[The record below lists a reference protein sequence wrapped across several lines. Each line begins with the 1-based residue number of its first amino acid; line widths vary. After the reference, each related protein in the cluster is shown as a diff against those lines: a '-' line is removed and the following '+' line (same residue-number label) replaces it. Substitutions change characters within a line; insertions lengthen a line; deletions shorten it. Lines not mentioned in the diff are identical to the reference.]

1 MGKNKNAGKPRNYAL
16 ECGVYR
22 FGKGKMYHKKAI
34 YKFNKKAA
42 PVKAATPKPTFVE
55 KPVKGAKNGETRMV
69 RVKRLRNDVPTIE
82 KKPAGTSV
90 NFFSKHKRSLR
101 PTLTPGK
108 ICILLA
114 GAHKGKRV
122 VVLKQLASGLVLIT
136 GPMKLNGCPMR
147 RVNQIYLLATATE
160 VDISAVALPETI
172 NDDYFKH
179 AKAEK
184 VKKAEGDIFTSKK
197 EEYKPSEQRKADQ
210 DNVDKQM
217 LEAIKKHPEAAS
229 LKSYFKATF
238 MLSKGRSSRF
248 RSYVFEWLDIDGFDL
263 WRDARSYGCRRTY
276 LRSSCWYLLWNG
288 LPSRRERHDQ
298 QACPTHRYPRRGRS
312 LR

>member
-1 MGKNKNAGKPRNYAL
+1 MGKPRNYAL

-42 PVKAATPKPTFVE
+42 PVKAADPKPTFVE

-69 RVKRLRNDVPTIE
+69 RVKRLRNDVPTTE

-90 NFFSKHKRSLR
+90 NFFSKHKRTFR
-101 PTLTPGK
+101 ATLTPGK

-147 RVNQIYLLATATE
+147 RVNQTTCWPPQTPL
-160 VDISAVALPETI
+160 
-172 NDDYFKH
+172 
-179 AKAEK
+179 
-184 VKKAEGDIFTSKK
+184 TS
-197 EEYKPSEQRKADQ
+197 
-210 DNVDKQM
+210 V
-217 LEAIKKHPEAAS
+217 
-229 LKSYFKATF
+229 
-238 MLSKGRSSRF
+238 
-248 RSYVFEWLDIDGFDL
+248 
-263 WRDARSYGCRRTY
+263 
-276 LRSSCWYLLWNG
+276 
-288 LPSRRERHDQ
+288 PSRYQR
-298 QACPTHRYPRRGRS
+298 PSTMSTSSTPRLKRS
-312 LR
+312 KRPKVISSPARRKNTNLRTEESRSRQR

>member
-1 MGKNKNAGKPRNYAL
+1 
-16 ECGVYR
+16 
-22 FGKGKMYHKKAI
+22 
-34 YKFNKKAA
+34 
-42 PVKAATPKPTFVE
+42 
-55 KPVKGAKNGETRMV
+55 MV
-69 RVKRLRNDVPTIE
+69 RVKRLRSDVPTYVRPGRGSS
-82 KKPAGTSV
+82 KQ
-90 NFFSKHKRSLR
+90 FFSKHARSLR
-101 PTLTPGK
+101 PSLQPGTVAVV
-108 ICILLA
+108 LA

-147 RVNQIYLLATATE
+147 RVNQIYLLATATSID
-160 VDISAVALPETI
+160 VSGVALPETI
-172 NDDYFKH
+172 NDEYFKH

-238 MLSKGRSSRF
+238 MLSKG
-248 RSYVFEWLDIDGFDL
+248 
-263 WRDARSYGCRRTY
+263 
-276 LRSSCWYLLWNG
+276 
-288 LPSRRERHDQ
+288 Q
-298 QACPTHRYPRRGRS
+298 YPHKMAF
-312 LR
+312 